1 VLVVDDVPVL
11 DGLLDRRVARMRAV
25 LERRERVA
33 VAREPQVL
41 EAVVAD
47 LRTDRSRDRRG
58 ARRGGETRGGR
69 GARTK
74 RQSCSS
80 VSHPSRTAKGL
91 SPAIAFA
98 TVNLFSASS

>member
-1 VLVVDDVPVL
+1 
-11 DGLLDRRVARMRAV
+11 MRAV
-25 LERRERVA
+25 RERRDRVA

-47 LRTDRSRDRRG
+47 LRTDRSRDAARDAAAKRG
-58 ARRGGETRGGR
+58 ADAARG
-69 GARTK
+69 TK